1 MLKKKSILITGTSSG
16 LGKSLAEYFSK
27 NNEVISINKI
37 GSENL
42 NINNLE
48 NFNINILEYN
58 KVEDL
63 ILKLKSENRIPDIFI
78 LNAGIN
84 KYDNKE
90 NFNYENFKDCFET
103 NFYGSMN
110 FVGVIEKFKISNKKI
125 LFMSSTSNIIP
136 NPASYGYYASKL
148 LLKESLKFLN
158 INKKNDY
165 KAIILGPVLTNISRD
180 LEKPKGMG
188 SIIFNFLAVKTQET
202 ISPIEKFLI
211 SKKKILYFT
220 FRSLVIYIL
229 LKYILKLFPFL
240 YKGGRK

>member
-110 FVGVIEKFKISNKKI
+110 FVG
-125 LFMSSTSNIIP
+125 
-136 NPASYGYYASKL
+136 
-148 LLKESLKFLN
+148 
-158 INKKNDY
+158 
-165 KAIILGPVLTNISRD
+165 
-180 LEKPKGMG
+180 
-188 SIIFNFLAVKTQET
+188 
-202 ISPIEKFLI
+202 
-211 SKKKILYFT
+211 
-220 FRSLVIYIL
+220 
-229 LKYILKLFPFL
+229 
-240 YKGGRK
+240 